1 MVPEDGDPPRPRT
14 SPGGDDAFAATIA
27 PSLPGQAGV
36 PGVPTLPLAAGTPSP
51 PSKMLSAMESD
62 QTMAAPIARDGSAG
76 PRSAAD
82 GSAEVIASALPPLPT
97 IPHASYKTD
106 KEIARGGMGRIVAAE
121 DQRLGRPVALKE
133 LIDPNPDALGRFQR
147 EALITARL
155 QHPSIVPVYEAGQ
168 WPTGE
173 PFFAM
178 KMVQGKP
185 LDQVIAAAKTLQ
197 ERLAL
202 LPRITAAVDAIA
214 YAHSK
219 RVIHRDLKPANVLI
233 GEYGE
238 TVVIDWGLAK
248 DLDATDAGMHSEER
262 APRSASEKKPTKPT
276 VTSTSSTLTI
286 AGAVMGTPAY
296 MAPEQARGEPLDERA
311 DVFALGAMLYH
322 LLAGVPPYNART
334 ATDVIAAAAL
344 GRVVPLLD
352 REKHAPLDLVA
363 IVNRAMAQETS
374 DRYANAGELAEELR
388 RFLTG
393 QLVGAHHYTP
403 WQKVRRFVK
412 KHRAAVTIS
421 ALSVLAFAVLG
432 TLAIRRIVEE
442 RDAATRAREIA
453 VTRKEAA
460 EKLIDRMLSDV
471 KDRLQQI
478 GRLDILSNLG
488 GEIRDYYGTL
498 SRMPGGMPPEDN
510 DRMAL
515 AVDLVGIAERESG
528 RLDQAL
534 KTWTD
539 ARAKLAATVTDEK
552 DPRTLLRRRM
562 IARFDFEIGTVHQ
575 ARGKWPAAVTAF
587 TLARKE
593 FDALREEAPND
604 RTILLMAAD
613 THDKLGDLLRNDGKI
628 DQALEEYMEAK
639 TERELAGSRA
649 SSRPSE
655 EILALSTSHLKLG
668 SVYQARGESATAL
681 ESYRSAL
688 KLRET
693 LMSGQPDNVEVIE
706 KVLDVR
712 STLAELQRQIGD
724 DKSAIETYRAAVP
737 IAEMLARRDP
747 TNTTWKRQRANLL
760 ADLGF
765 AMLDS
770 GEFKPGLEQLQAAL
784 ELQKELVAKDP
795 KSSAWQS
802 DMSRSL
808 TRAGDGRMYLGE
820 VKEAIERYG
829 AALDIRRKIA
839 KGDPK
844 SAPYRRSVAWA
855 YAKLANAF
863 AFKGDATGAIAAH
876 EEALE
881 LRTQLVTEAPAHSGY
896 KNELASTEIALGRV
910 LAATDAKRAKQLI
923 DSGLTRA
930 RAMVSG
936 DAINTEWKE
945 TLTQGLLAQA
955 EAARLANDRAGRMT
969 ALAEARTLAHTQ
981 MERAPQN
988 AHWPGYVAEVHTGLA
1003 ELAAD
1008 RRAAAAEWKIV
1019 RDTLEPLARAER
1031 LPATRKA
1038 LLDRARGSSE
1048 R

>member
-1 MVPEDGDPPRPRT
+1 MVPEDGEPAPPAEPRPADAPEPRPRSNT
-14 SPGGDDAFAATIA
+14 GSIEAFAATVA
-27 PSLPGQAGV
+27 PTNLGSI
-36 PGVPTLPLAAGTPSP
+36 GTPP
-51 PSKMLSAMESD
+51 PPTTQRAKLSAMESD
-62 QTMAAPIARDGSAG
+62 QTMAAPVTGAMPLLPVI
-76 PRSAAD
+76 PLAA
-82 GSAEVIASALPPLPT
+82 
-97 IPHASYKTD
+97 YKTD

-133 LIDPNPDALGRFQR
+133 LIDPSPDSLGRFQR

-155 QHPSIVPVYEAGQ
+155 QHPSIVPVYEAGL
-168 WPTGE
+168 WPSGE

-185 LDQVIAAAKTLQ
+185 LDQVIAAARTLQ

-248 DLDATDAGMHSEER
+248 DLDATDGMESAER
-262 APRSASEKKPTKPT
+262 VPRSVSERKDK
-276 VTSTSSTLTI
+276 STTMSGASTLTI

-344 GRVVPLLD
+344 GRVVPLLE
-352 REKHAPLDLVA
+352 REKNAPADLVA

-374 DRYANAGELAEELR
+374 DRYRNAGELADELR

-393 QLVGAHHYTP
+393 QLVGAHRYTAV
-403 WQKVRRFVK
+403 QRVARFVK
-412 KHRAAVTIS
+412 RHRAAVTIS
-421 ALSVLAFAVLG
+421 ALSLVAFAVLG

-442 RDAATRAREIA
+442 RDAARSAREIA
-453 VTRKEAA
+453 VTRRQAA
-460 EKLIDRMLSDV
+460 EKLIDRMLFDV

-488 GEIRDYYGTL
+488 SEIRDYYSTL
-498 SRMPGGMPPEDN
+498 SKMPGGMPPEDT

-539 ARAKLAATVTDEK
+539 ARATLAASVIDEK
-552 DPRTLLRRRM
+552 DPSTLLRRRM
-562 IARFDFEIGTVHQ
+562 IARFDYEIGTVHQ
-575 ARGKWPAAVTAF
+575 ARGKWPAAVAAF
-587 TLARKE
+587 TLAKKE
-593 FDALREEAPND
+593 LDVLREQFPND
-604 RTILLMAAD
+604 RIILLQAAD

-628 DQALEEYMEAK
+628 DAAFEEYSEAK
-639 TERELAGSRA
+639 AERELAGSRA

-655 EILALSTSHLKLG
+655 EILALSTSHMKLG

-681 ESYRSAL
+681 ESYKSAL
-688 KLRET
+688 RLREG

-712 STLAELQRQIGD
+712 YTLAELQSQIGD
-724 DKSAIETYRAAVP
+724 EKSAIETYRAAVP
-737 IAEMLARRDP
+737 IMDMLARRDP
-747 TNTTWKRQRANLL
+747 TNTTWKRQRGNLL
-760 ADLGF
+760 ANLGF
-765 AMLDS
+765 AMLDI
-770 GEFKPGLEQLQAAL
+770 GEFKTGIEQLQAAL

-795 KSSAWQS
+795 KSNAWQS
-802 DMSRSL
+802 DVSRTL
-808 TRAGDGRMYLGE
+808 TRVADGRMYLGE
-820 VKEAIERYG
+820 VKEAIEHYG
-829 AALDIRRKIA
+829 TALDIRLKIT
-839 KGDPK
+839 KSDPK

-863 AFKGDATGAIAAH
+863 MQRGNATAAAAAH
-876 EEALE
+876 EEALG
-881 LRTQLVTEAPAHSGY
+881 LRAQLVAEASAHSGF

-910 LAATDAKRAKQLI
+910 LVTTDLQRSQKLI
-923 DSGLTRA
+923 ASGLGRA

-936 DAINTEWKE
+936 DAINSEWKE
-945 TLTQGLLAQA
+945 TLTQGLLARA
-955 EAARLANDRAGRMT
+955 EAARIGNDKA
-969 ALAEARTLAHTQ
+969 ARTLALTEALAVAKPVV
-981 MERAPQN
+981 ERAPQN
-988 AHWPGYVAEVHTGLA
+988 AHWPGYLAEIRVGLA
-1003 ELAAD
+1003 ELATD
-1008 RRAAAAEWKIV
+1008 GKTAASEWKAV
-1019 RDTLEPLARAER
+1019 RELLEPLEKSAR
-1031 LPATRKA
+1031 LPAARKD
-1038 LLDRARGSSE
+1038 LLNRARAT